1 MIYASLHAHSVF
13 SFHAGVSSVR
23 DLVGR
28 AKDLGMPA
36 VGLTDIDRMS
46 GLILH
51 YEECRRQGIRPILGA
66 ELTEPRAGE
75 TAASTSPMS
84 SSWSTPWARR

>member
-36 VGLTDIDRMS
+36 VALTDTDRMS

-51 YEECRRQGIRPILGA
+51 YLECRRYHCLG
-66 ELTEPRAGE
+66 R
-75 TAASTSPMS
+75 
-84 SSWSTPWARR
+84 